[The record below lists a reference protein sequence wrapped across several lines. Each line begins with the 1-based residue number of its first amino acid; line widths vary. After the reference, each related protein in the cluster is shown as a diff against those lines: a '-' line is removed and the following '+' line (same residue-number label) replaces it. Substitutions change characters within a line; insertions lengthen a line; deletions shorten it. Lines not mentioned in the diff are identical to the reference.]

1 MTTITIPETPDQV
14 VELLNDAKQLGEL
27 IKAGLFG
34 DAMKAYADK
43 AMNADN
49 GELMKLC
56 REEMQVALADWLQ
69 ENRVQNV
76 TPAAV
81 AAAVE
86 QKLAGNAT
94 SSARR
99 ALFSRYAPGVA
110 ADGIFEDRTEL
121 FRAIALAAGK
131 SKPSQALQAKL
142 GKLTEIRNS
151 YSSEVPDAGGALIP
165 EQYRSEILALAIEK
179 SIVRQR
185 ATVIPMASLRVVL
198 PSLDDRSHVSNIFG
212 GVQWYW
218 TEEAGTLVES
228 QASFGRT
235 VLDAKK
241 LTAFA
246 GVPNELLQDAP
257 AFGAFFDMSFP
268 AALAFGE
275 DVAFFTGTGTG
286 EPQGFINCAASVNV
300 AAESGQPTKTIV
312 WENITKMYARMLPTS
327 LASAVWIA
335 NIETFPQLATMA
347 LSVGTGGG
355 PVWIGNFSGG
365 NGGMDTPP
373 VTILGRPVIFTEK
386 AQALGTAGDINF
398 VDLPY
403 YLIGDRMALEVSAS
417 EHFYFQNDKMA
428 YRAVQRVDGRPWLQ
442 APLTPHNGSSTLTA
456 FVQLASR

>member
-1 MTTITIPETPDQV
+1 MTTITIPDTPEQLVD
-14 VELLNDAKQLGEL
+14 LLNTPKDLGEL
-27 IKAGLFG
+27 IKAGQFG
-34 DAMKAYADK
+34 DAMKAYADN
-43 AMNADN
+43 AMNAGN

-56 REEMQVALADWLQ
+56 REEMQVAIAEFLQ
-69 ENRVQNV
+69 ENRVANV
-76 TPAAV
+76 TPAAI
-81 AAAVE
+81 ANAVE
-86 QKLAGNAT
+86 QKLAGTAK
-94 SSARR
+94 SSAKR
-99 ALFSRYAPGVA
+99 ALYSRHAPGVA
-110 ADGIFEDRTEL
+110 ADGIFEDRAEM
-121 FRAIALAAGK
+121 FEGIAHIVGK
-131 SKPSQALQAKL
+131 AKPSAAMREKVR
-142 GKLTEIRNS
+142 KLTEVRNS

-165 EQYRSEILALAIEK
+165 EQFRSEILALAIEK
-179 SIVRQR
+179 SIVRSR

-218 TEEAGTLVES
+218 TEEAGQLTES
-228 QASFGRT
+228 QATFGRT

-241 LTAFA
+241 LTCFA

-268 AALAFGE
+268 AAIAFGE

-286 EPQGFINCAASVNV
+286 EPQGFVNCPASVQV
-300 AAESGQPTKTIV
+300 AIESGQPTKTIV

-327 LASAVWIA
+327 LASAAWIA

-347 LSVGTGGG
+347 LSVGTGGSA
-355 PVWIGNFSGG
+355 VWIGNTAGNSGS
-365 NGGMDTPP
+365 DTPP
-373 VTILGRPVIFTEK
+373 VSILGRPVIFTEK
-386 AQALGTAGDINF
+386 SPALGTTGDIAF